1 MKFTFLG
8 TRGEI
13 EARSR
18 RHGRHSS
25 VLVAAGTGRVRMT
38 KGVMID
44 CGLDWL
50 EIVFDLKPSAIVLT
64 HAHPDHAFGL
74 RDGAPC
80 PVWATRETWGLI
92 KDYPITERHVIT
104 PRQRLAIAGV
114 DFEAFPVE
122 HSIRCPAVCYRVSEG
137 DASVLY
143 APDVVAIKDRAAAMR
158 KVDVYVGDA
167 ATLTHSFVRRAA
179 PRADSPGGQPSDGGS
194 SSGGS
199 GGGGGGALVGH
210 ATVKTQIG
218 WCRAEG
224 VDRAVFTHC
233 GTEVTTANEGE
244 AEEAVRRLGLERGI
258 DAILAFDGMELS
270 VKG

>member
-74 RDGAPC
+74 KNGAPC
-80 PVWATRETWGLI
+80 PVWATNETWDLLR
-92 KDYPITERHVIT
+92 DYPIKDRHVIT
-104 PRQRLAIAGV
+104 PREKMVISGV
-114 DFEAFPVE
+114 EFEAFPVE
-122 HSIRCPAVCYRVSEG
+122 HSVRCPAVCYRVSEG

-143 APDVVAIKDRAAAMR
+143 APDVVAIKDRTAAMR
-158 KVDVYVGDA
+158 RIDVYVGDA
-167 ATLTHSFVRRAA
+167 ATLTQSFVRKA
-179 PRADSPGGQPSDGGS
+179 GE
-194 SSGGS
+194 
-199 GGGGGGALVGH
+199 ALVGH

-233 GTEVTTANEGE
+233 GTEVTTSSEGE